1 MPYSMQ
7 SFVYCDSRGV
17 SAERIYITIKK
28 TR

>member
-1 MPYSMQ
+1 MPYSLQ

-17 SAERIYITIKK
+17 SAERIYITIK